1 MRRNIG
7 LVFQDTTLDNYLTG
21 EQNLRFHADL
31 YGVPKAAFGP
41 RLRQVLEMV
50 GLWDRRGS
58 VVSTYSGGMQR
69 RLEIARGLLHAPRV
83 LFLDEPT
90 VGLDPQTRASI
101 WEYINELKSREDITI
116 FLTTHYMDE
125 AENCD
130 RIAIIDHGVIVA
142 IDTPEALKASVG
154 RDRVQISTADDAA
167 AIRALAEVFGLEAAV
182 HEGLVTF
189 SVESGEHF
197 VPQAVRRPAGGDQ
210 VGERV
215 PALPRRRVHVLHRK
229 DDPRRRGL
237 DRRPQPQDRH
247 AVRQEVAVAT
257 KDITVP
263 EAAER
268 NLTELIRVAVPE
280 RSIRADLRAVSIV
293 WRRELIRF
301 RTDRLRA
308 ITSLVQP
315 VLFLFVLGTGLSRL
329 ASRGLPAGVD
339 FRTFI
344 YPGVLAMSV
353 LFTAIFSA
361 ASIVWDRE
369 FGFLREML
377 VAPVRRWAIVIGKCL
392 GGATVATFQG
402 LIFLALAGVAHVPY
416 DPVLLLTL
424 VGELLLLSFTLTAFG
439 VMMAARIKQI
449 QAFMALTQLFVL
461 PLFFLSGALYPLN
474 GLPAW
479 LTVLTRIDPLTY
491 VVDPMRQAVFAHLP
505 FGHGAEPAEPR
516 HHLVR
521 LAGPARSVAGH
532 SRRHG
537 PGDARHSHSR
547 VPQDGITIAHCI
559 RCGGIRHPLISKH
572 LLIVSQVLLVSITKS
587 DEQSPPRYATHP
599 PLSGQETLRI
609 ALART
614 KTPTLAPREPN
625 SQLRRKATSP
635 RDPPRARNL
644 SLRRSP
650 EHPQNP
656 R

>member
-1 MRRNIG
+1 M
-7 LVFQDTTLDNYLTG
+7 
-21 EQNLRFHADL
+21 
-31 YGVPKAAFGP
+31 
-41 RLRQVLEMV
+41 
-50 GLWDRRGS
+50 
-58 VVSTYSGGMQR
+58 
-69 RLEIARGLLHAPRV
+69 
-83 LFLDEPT
+83 
-90 VGLDPQTRASI
+90 
-101 WEYINELKSREDITI
+101 
-116 FLTTHYMDE
+116 
-125 AENCD
+125 
-130 RIAIIDHGVIVA
+130 
-142 IDTPEALKASVG
+142 
-154 RDRVQISTADDAA
+154 
-167 AIRALAEVFGLEAAV
+167 
-182 HEGLVTF
+182 
-189 SVESGEHF
+189 
-197 VPQAVRRPAGGDQ
+197 
-210 VGERV
+210 
-215 PALPRRRVHVLHRK
+215 
-229 DDPRRRGL
+229 
-237 DRRPQPQDRH
+237 
-247 AVRQEVAVAT
+247 AT
-257 KDITVP
+257 KDITVH
-263 EAAER
+263 ETGER
-268 NLTELIRVAVPE
+268 DLTELIRVAVPE

-491 VVDPMRQAVFAHLP
+491 TPLPWKTGLARFASDLYVDGKPYP
-505 FGHGAEPAEPR
+505 NC
-516 HHLVR
+516 
-521 LAGPARSVAGH
+521 
-532 SRRHG
+532 
-537 PGDARHSHSR
+537 SR
-547 VPQDGITIAHCI
+547 VNPQMRMA
-559 RCGGIRHPLISKH
+559 S
-572 LLIVSQVLLVSITKS
+572 
-587 DEQSPPRYATHP
+587 
-599 PLSGQETLRI
+599 
-609 ALART
+609 
-614 KTPTLAPREPN
+614 N
-625 SQLRRKATSP
+625 
-635 RDPPRARNL
+635 N
-644 SLRRSP
+644 
-650 EHPQNP
+650 
-656 R
+656 